1 MLCIRFVVRS
11 KAAVAIWTLNDSV
24 CPSVFHV
31 RLRHST
37 IQVHILSSAMRGK
50 MAAIEREYE
59 AITNNLHRVLIA
71 DSAGK
76 GAGDKSA
83 GDLLT
88 VMPDLLQTALK
99 RVQVWMSFS
108 YGFSVGVA
116 KIALLQ
122 RVFCVRLT
130 SIMIETGQACG
141 SK

>member
-1 MLCIRFVVRS
+1 MTLCAPLFS
-11 KAAVAIWTLNDSV
+11 TCA
-24 CPSVFHV
+24 
-31 RLRHST
+31 LRHST

-99 RVQVWMSFS
+99 RVQVWICFP
-108 YGFSVGVA
+108 YGWNVGVA
-116 KIALLQ
+116 KIALLLQ
-122 RVFCVRLT
+122 RVFFLRLT
-130 SIMIETGQACG
+130 SSMPETGQACG